1 MIENLD
7 KVLGFM
13 IGGCLSLQ
21 EEIIGGEE
29 QRINRGIN
37 EMEER

>member
-7 KVLGFM
+7 KILGFM

-21 EEIIGGEE
+21 EEIIGDGEE
-29 QRINRGIN
+29 RNIVIGD
-37 EMEER
+37 EE